1 MSTKKTKNNWQLV
14 NKSGGETME
23 DKLLLTT
30 KECVEYIGIGETT
43 LRNLAKTYDDIPHI
57 FIGTKLYFIKSELNK
72 WLIEHK
78 GEILK

>member
-1 MSTKKTKNNWQLV
+1 
-14 NKSGGETME
+14 ME

-72 WLIEHK
+72 WLVDHQ